1 VQFSTRF
8 LFMYTAR
15 LLSRAMEAAEFVVPG
30 KLDELELPQGSS
42 RVDVAGLGVDGADAL
57 VDSTSPSCCLCHTP
71 APDPRLPC
79 PQVSPARCATTK
91 GRA

>member
-1 VQFSTRF
+1 
-8 LFMYTAR
+8 
-15 LLSRAMEAAEFVVPG
+15 MEAAEFVVPG

-57 VDSTSPSCCLCHTP
+57 VDSTSLCSASVIH
-71 APDPRLPC
+71 PRLTPIPW

-91 GRA
+91 RRA